1 MCQSQPRRPI
11 NHRKGSERRKKY
23 YTDWTEIRRI
33 LSISRNASRSR
44 RRWSH
49 IRLRRTTKR
58 RRIRGNKDGC
68 GGGRRTGRV
77 GNRGRRRGRGRSHGD
92 GGGGGRRGGR
102 ALPHCSAVPGCK
114 PRTGTPRPTP
124 SPPPPPTLRWTPF
137 PSPSLFFRLFSF
149 ASSHSPSFSPS
160 SSSSSLLIGYS
171 VRRQVKKRGYR
182 GEEEIVTRHW
192 GCIVICV

>member
-1 MCQSQPRRPI
+1 MNYLSIQDFQVIVIIRETKCANPNQDDRLIIGREV
-11 NHRKGSERRKKY
+11 KGGKITVHSEQRSAGFY
-23 YTDWTEIRRI
+23 P
-33 LSISRNASRSR
+33 SISRNASRSR

-58 RRIRGNKDGC
+58 RRIRGNRDGC

-77 GNRGRRRGRGRSHGD
+77 GSRGRRRGRGRSRGD

-124 SPPPPPTLRWTPF
+124 SPPPPPTLR
-137 PSPSLFFRLFSF
+137 
-149 ASSHSPSFSPS
+149 
-160 SSSSSLLIGYS
+160 
-171 VRRQVKKRGYR
+171 
-182 GEEEIVTRHW
+182 
-192 GCIVICV
+192 